1 VVQILYPYFTFQI
14 KSFSLL
20 FIFKFLKIK
29 IKGFNMQM
37 QEIIEAIGK
46 ELGINPDTF
55 NLMNYLSI
63 NST

>member
-1 VVQILYPYFTFQI
+1 
-14 KSFSLL
+14 
-20 FIFKFLKIK
+20 
-29 IKGFNMQM
+29 MQM

-46 ELGINPDTF
+46 ELGINPDAF

>member
-1 VVQILYPYFTFQI
+1 
-14 KSFSLL
+14 
-20 FIFKFLKIK
+20 
-29 IKGFNMQM
+29 MQM
-37 QEIIEAIGK
+37 QEIIEKLK

>member
-1 VVQILYPYFTFQI
+1 PYFTFQI

>member
-1 VVQILYPYFTFQI
+1 M
-14 KSFSLL
+14 
-20 FIFKFLKIK
+20 FKFLKIK

-63 NST
+63 N